1 MKFRQIFSAFI
12 FILIS
17 ANSFSAFGQEKLSYQ
32 KGVEFFNHLMHQKK
46 SIDNVLTSVD
56 SLDQKDFISTKDYAD
71 FLIHVEDHLSKD
83 YAADIIDFTFK
94 ISEFFQL
101 NNMQQNA
108 YIYLNKT
115 FRLVEL
121 YPEKASR
128 ISLARLYEDL
138 GLSYYYFKRLKIAQ
152 EWLFK
157 SVKQKDIQTSSQI
170 NVYNTIGMIHR
181 ERMQNDSSKFY
192 FEKALLLA
200 EKNNRR
206 DWIGIISGNL
216 GHYYLLNNDYDIA
229 RKLIQKD
236 LEISLETR
244 NFASALYAQGLLV
257 EMELKKDNLANAIV
271 GLQNA
276 RKILELDGSIGAKT
290 YFYKIQSLCLEKQGK
305 YSESLK
311 SYQNYIAYRDTA
323 SRQLNLENF
332 NNIEFQLGYEK
343 KQAEIA
349 VLKEK
354 KEKDEWIIAALFAFL
369 GTVVI
374 AFTMIVYQVVKRK
387 KRDKEIMYLQQL
399 RVEEELKNTEK
410 QVHEILHNLSEKN
423 QLIEELNGEI
433 DSIQE
438 KQQNQENQVETTK
451 LSERLQSFVLL
462 TEDDWIV
469 FKKLFEKL
477 NPGFF
482 DYFTMNYP
490 DLTNAEIRLA
500 ALLKLNLSNI
510 EMARTLGISIDSVRK
525 TNLRLRKRLNI
536 EEQGDLLKLILS
548 V

>member
-1 MKFRQIFSAFI
+1 MFSVNGFSAVD
-12 FILIS
+12 
-17 ANSFSAFGQEKLSYQ
+17 QDKLSYE
-32 KGVEFFNHLMHQKK
+32 KGVEFFDYMKTQKK
-46 SIDNVLTSVD
+46 SISKILTSVD
-56 SLDQKDFISTKDYAD
+56 SLDNAHFVSTKAYSD
-71 FLIHVEDHLSKD
+71 FLIYVEERLSTD
-83 YAADIIDFTFK
+83 YGPEIIDFTFK

-115 FRLVEL
+115 IRLVEL
-121 YPEKASR
+121 YPEKASH

-138 GLSYYYFKRLKIAQ
+138 GLSYYYFKRLEIAK
-152 EWLFK
+152 EWFFK
-157 SVKQKDIQTSSQI
+157 AIKQKDVSPSSEI
-170 NVYNTIGMIHR
+170 NIFNTLGMIHR
-181 ERMQNDSSKFY
+181 ERMQIDSSKFY

-200 EKNNRR
+200 KKNNRR

-216 GHYYLLNNDYDIA
+216 GHYYLLKHDYVNA
-229 RKLIQKD
+229 RKLVQKD
-236 LEISLETR
+236 LEISLET
-244 NFASALYAQGLLV
+244 NNSASALYAQGLLV
-257 EMELKKDNLANAIV
+257 EMDLKQENLADAIA
-271 GLQNA
+271 GLENA
-276 RKILELDGSIGAKT
+276 RKILELDGSIGTKT
-290 YFYKIQSLCLEKQGK
+290 YFYKVQSLCLEKQGK
-305 YSESLK
+305 FAESLK

-323 SRQLNLENF
+323 SKQLNLENF
-332 NNIEFQLGYEK
+332 NNIEFQLGYAK

-354 KEKDEWIIAALFAFL
+354 KEKDEWIIITLFAFL

-433 DSIQE
+433 ESIQE
-438 KQQNQENQVETTK
+438 KQQNQDNQIETNK

-500 ALLKLNLSNI
+500 ALIKLNLSNI

-536 EEQGDLLKLILS
+536 DEQADLLKLIVS